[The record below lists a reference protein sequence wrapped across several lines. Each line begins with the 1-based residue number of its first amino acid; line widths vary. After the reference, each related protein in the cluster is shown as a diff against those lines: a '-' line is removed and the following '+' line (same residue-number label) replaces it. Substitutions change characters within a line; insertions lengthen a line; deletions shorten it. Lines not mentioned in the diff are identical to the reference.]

1 MCVLLCRIYTLK
13 NLRQVAFEL
22 AKWLGAR
29 KLEAS
34 QGFPAWVSG
43 CPLSSLVMKTTGCV
57 EGLRALVACG
67 QLSGFALFHNLFPTR
82 QKVPGSNPV
91 EGGKTGKH
99 ALHINQDNFSC
110 SWVIDNFKKN
120 IPAAIFTRNPFLR
133 SKSPYLKKI
142 ISTGGPEMKLPIP
155 IRIYSN
161 AIPKRISS
169 NAIPILHNTYLISY
183 IHLWCSLCYC

>member
-1 MCVLLCRIYTLK
+1 MQPYCFFFEIVSNSTTTKVILVYVNVTLCSGMCVLLCRIYTLK

-67 QLSGFALFHNLFPTR
+67 QLSGFALFHNLFLTR

-91 EGGKTGKH
+91 EGGIHRET
-99 ALHINQDNFSC
+99 C
-110 SWVIDNFKKN
+110 S
-120 IPAAIFTRNPFLR
+120 
-133 SKSPYLKKI
+133 SHKS
-142 ISTGGPEMKLPIP
+142 G
-155 IRIYSN
+155 
-161 AIPKRISS
+161 
-169 NAIPILHNTYLISY
+169 
-183 IHLWCSLCYC
+183 